1 MSTVNYQLS
10 TVNCPHK
17 RYKYKYCDAYHKI
30 MKSITHQFPA
40 LTFIKP
46 IYLQK
51 KFFISN
57 FNMENANTISVEQLQ
72 SQIDQLK
79 SKIDRLENSRKDQLS
94 IAVVS
99 GDLDKV
105 LAAMVISVA
114 AAAMDTQ
121 VKLFFSFWSLSAL
134 RDPKKS
140 PKGKDFISKM
150 FGFMLPR
157 GTKKLK
163 LSKLNMAGMGPVMI
177 SYLMKK
183 QNVMS
188 LQQMFKEAGELGIE
202 IVVCEM
208 SMGLMGFKKEEF
220 IDYPHLSYAGA
231 ATFVADAGES
241 SIQLFI

>member
-1 MSTVNYQLS
+1 
-10 TVNCPHK
+10 
-17 RYKYKYCDAYHKI
+17 
-30 MKSITHQFPA
+30 
-40 LTFIKP
+40 
-46 IYLQK
+46 
-51 KFFISN
+51 
-57 FNMENANTISVEQLQ
+57 MEKLNEVTMEQLQ
-72 SQIDQLK
+72 SQIEELK
-79 SKIDRLENSRKDQLS
+79 SKITKLENARQDQLS

-105 LAAMVISVA
+105 LAAMVISIA

-140 PKGKDFISKM
+140 PKGKDIISKM
-150 FGFMLPR
+150 FGFMLPN

-163 LSKLNMAGMGPVMI
+163 LSNMNMAGMGPKMI
-177 SYLMKK
+177 GYLMKK

-188 LQQMFKEAGELGIE
+188 LETMFKEAGELGIE

-231 ATFVADAGES
+231 ATFVADASES

>member
-1 MSTVNYQLS
+1 MESTNDVTLEMLQKQ
-10 TVNCPHK
+10 V
-17 RYKYKYCDAYHKI
+17 D
-30 MKSITHQFPA
+30 A
-40 LTFIKP
+40 LT
-46 IYLQK
+46 K
-51 KFFISN
+51 KVGKL
-57 FNMENANTISVEQLQ
+57 ENA
-72 SQIDQLK
+72 
-79 SKIDRLENSRKDQLS
+79 RKDQLS

-105 LAAMVISVA
+105 LAAMVISIA

-134 RDPKKS
+134 RDPKKTG
-140 PKGKDFISKM
+140 KGKDFISKM
-150 FGFMLPR
+150 FGLMLPK
-157 GTKKLK
+157 GEGK
-163 LSKLNMAGMGPVMI
+163 LSLSNMNMAGMGPMMI
-177 SYLMKK
+177 KYLMKK

-188 LQQMFKEAGELGIE
+188 LETMFKEAGELGIE

-231 ATFVADAGES
+231 TTFVADAGES

>member
-1 MSTVNYQLS
+1 
-10 TVNCPHK
+10 
-17 RYKYKYCDAYHKI
+17 
-30 MKSITHQFPA
+30 
-40 LTFIKP
+40 
-46 IYLQK
+46 
-51 KFFISN
+51 
-57 FNMENANTISVEQLQ
+57 MEKLNEVTLEQLQ
-72 SQIDQLK
+72 TQVEELK
-79 SKIDRLENSRKDQLS
+79 GKIEKLENSRQDQLS

-99 GDLDKV
+99 GDLDKI
-105 LAAMVISVA
+105 LAAMVISIA

-140 PKGKDFISKM
+140 PKGKDVISKM
-150 FGFMLPR
+150 FGWMLPN

-163 LSKLNMAGMGPVMI
+163 LSNMNMAGMGPMMI

-188 LQQMFKEAGELGIE
+188 LETMFKEAGELGIE
-202 IVVCEM
+202 IVICEM

-231 ATFVADAGES
+231 ATFVADASES

>member
-1 MSTVNYQLS
+1 MEKSTEITMSQLQAQIEEL
-10 TVNCPHK
+10 K
-17 RYKYKYCDAYHKI
+17 GKI
-30 MKSITHQFPA
+30 ET
-40 LTFIKP
+40 L
-46 IYLQK
+46 
-51 KFFISN
+51 
-57 FNMENANTISVEQLQ
+57 ENA
-72 SQIDQLK
+72 
-79 SKIDRLENSRKDQLS
+79 RKDQLS

-99 GDLDKV
+99 GDLDKI
-105 LAAMVISVA
+105 LAAMVISIA

-140 PKGKDFISKM
+140 AQGKDFISKM
-150 FGFMLPR
+150 FGLMLPK
-157 GTKKLK
+157 GTKKLA
-163 LSKLNMAGMGPVMI
+163 LSNMNMVGMGPKMI
-177 SYLMKK
+177 SMLMKK

-188 LQQMFKEAGELGIE
+188 LETMFKEAGELGIE
-202 IVVCEM
+202 IIVCEM